1 MRDRIKEQLITAI
14 KAKDQIT
21 VSTLRLINAAIKDR
35 DIAIRS
41 EDRMDGITEE
51 EIFQVMSK
59 MIKQREESAKMYE
72 EGGRLEL
79 AERERAETGIILQF
93 LPKQMDDDEIT
104 AAVAAAI
111 AETGAGGLKDMGR
124 VMGALKQKH
133 AGVMDFGKAGA
144 KVKETLS

>member
-1 MRDRIKEQLITAI
+1 
-14 KAKDQIT
+14 
-21 VSTLRLINAAIKDR
+21 
-35 DIAIRS
+35 
-41 EDRMDGITEE
+41 
-51 EIFQVMSK
+51 
-59 MIKQREESAKMYE
+59 
-72 EGGRLEL
+72 
-79 AERERAETGIILQF
+79 
-93 LPKQMDDDEIT
+93 MDDDEIT